1 MIAAAAADAADAM
14 ATGIKHKTRQGE
26 KKKKRWTT
34 RSRTTDPPFRVRLPT
49 EQRGSMVT
57 QTTSLPPP
65 PPPPPGKAKEAHL
78 KKNAPVLSVSTVR
91 VQWAA
96 LAHGL
101 GEGS

>member
-26 KKKKRWTT
+26 KKRWTT

-49 EQRGSMVT
+49 EQRGSRVT
-57 QTTSLPPP
+57 QTTSL